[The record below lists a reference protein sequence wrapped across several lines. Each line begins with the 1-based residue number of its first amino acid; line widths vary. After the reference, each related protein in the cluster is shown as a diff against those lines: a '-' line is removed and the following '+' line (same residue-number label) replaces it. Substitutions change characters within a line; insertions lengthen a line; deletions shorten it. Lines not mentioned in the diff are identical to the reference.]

1 MEKQQRRQKV
11 HAALNGNANTDAS
24 EDSQLMPENPESVPM
39 TKRPAGSGPEDAPDK
54 KEPLYRMLLQNI
66 TVEPMLFPYLI
77 ASILVILANQNL
89 NIQKAC
95 RVELKLGSEVCDAL
109 ENKDQN
115 STLLTDSEITVQ
127 KLVADMLIWQ
137 TILQS
142 SVPAVFVM
150 FLGSWSD
157 RNRLRRPC
165 MLLPVY
171 GEIVR
176 NVGLLLCVHF
186 FDELSMNITGLWQSL
201 PIAITGYWTV
211 IYMAVFS
218 YVGDHSTDQNKSL
231 RVGLVNLTMAMSL
244 PIGTGL
250 SGILYRA
257 IGFSG
262 VYIISLILCCISIW
276 MGYIFVHDTKQI
288 KLDSGKKQKKSYW
301 NRIKFFFSL
310 NHLIDAFKV
319 TFKKE
324 KNNRRMK
331 VIALTFLITGI
342 MGPLQGDK
350 GVAYLFTRVKFNWN
364 EVQFSVFSTTT
375 MCINLVGTFL
385 TIGIVVRK
393 FGIDDALIGTVATTG
408 KLLAQFVFAFATTT
422 FVFYLGAFVNFL
434 QGPAIIS
441 MKSIINKI
449 IPAEELGQV
458 SAVTSIG
465 ENVIPILCGPL
476 YSYVYEST
484 LSYFPGAYFLVTAAI
499 TVPTIFIYLW
509 LYMQHR
515 KETKESY
522 NKLPDTDLLK
532 DSNGITSN

>member
-1 MEKQQRRQKV
+1 MNGDANNGGPADRLV
-11 HAALNGNANTDAS
+11 AAEQPD
-24 EDSQLMPENPESVPM
+24 
-39 TKRPAGSGPEDAPDK
+39 SGPEK
-54 KEPLYRMLLQNI
+54 KEPLHRMVLRNM

-95 RVELKLGSEVCDAL
+95 RVELELGTDVCNDL
-109 ENKDQN
+109 ENKDKN
-115 STLLTDSEITVQ
+115 STVLTDSEIAVQ

-142 SVPAVFVM
+142 SLPAVFVL

-171 GEIVR
+171 GEVVR
-176 NVGLLLCVHF
+176 NLGLLACVYF
-186 FDELSMNITGLWQSL
+186 FDQVPMNATGLWQSL

-211 IYMAVFS
+211 MYMAVFS
-218 YVGDHSTDQNKSL
+218 YVGDHSTDQNKTL
-231 RVGLVNLTMAMSL
+231 KVGLVNATMALCL

-250 SGILYRA
+250 SGILYREL
-257 IGFSG
+257 GFTG
-262 VYIISLILCCISIW
+262 VYIIALILCCISIW
-276 MGYIFVHDTKQI
+276 MAHIFVHDTKQI
-288 KLDSGKKQKKSYW
+288 KFDSGKKHKSSYW
-301 NRIKFFFSL
+301 TRIKFFFSII
-310 NHLIDAFKV
+310 HIIEAFRV

-331 VIALTFLITGI
+331 VIALTLLITGI

-364 EVQFSVFSTTT
+364 EVQFSVYSTTT
-375 MCINLVGTFL
+375 MCINLVGTFVTL
-385 TIGIVVRK
+385 GVVVRK
-393 FGIDDALIGTVATTG
+393 FGVDDALIGTVATTG
-408 KLLAQFVFAFATTT
+408 KLISQFIFASAATTV
-422 FVFYLGAFVNFL
+422 VFYSGALVNCL

-458 SAVTSIG
+458 SAVTGIG
-465 ENVIPILCGPL
+465 ENVIPIFCGPL

-484 LSYFPGAYFLVTAAI
+484 VDFFPSAYFLVTAAI
-499 TVPTIFIYLW
+499 TVPTIFLYLW
-509 LYMQHR
+509 LYLQHR

-522 NKLPDTDLLK
+522 EQLPDTDVLK
-532 DSNGITSN
+532 DSNGVATKYGAIKP